1 MKRDTMKYSYLALLV
16 SSALAWPVLAA
27 QPAGQDSSTAV
38 KKTKTVA
45 KKAKVADENVEVI
58 KVTGI
63 RSSLKESQEIKKLA
77 DNVID
82 AIVAEDIGKFPDENV
97 AEALQR
103 IPGVSVTRSN
113 GEGQT
118 VTVRGLTGDYNITT
132 LNNRKLASDNPSRDF
147 NYDVIASELISAVQV
162 HKTPQGHLPEG
173 GIGAVVNVQTARPL
187 DIGVGPSCRALTSR
201 SSAAT
206 SSASSGRMAR
216 AKPPCFAAFSA

>member
-1 MKRDTMKYSYLALLV
+1 MN
-16 SSALAWPVLAA
+16 
-27 QPAGQDSSTAV
+27 
-38 KKTKTVA
+38 
-45 KKAKVADENVEVI
+45 NVEVI

-103 IPGVSVTRSN
+103 IPGVSVTRVN

-132 LNNRKLASDNPSRDF
+132 LNGRKLASDNASRDF
-147 NYDVIASELISAVQV
+147 NYDVIAFGTDQR
-162 HKTPQGHLPEG
+162 
-173 GIGAVVNVQTARPL
+173 GAGA
-187 DIGVGPSCRALTSR
+187 
-201 SSAAT
+201 
-206 SSASSGRMAR
+206 
-216 AKPPCFAAFSA
+216 